1 MKELGGCKTGKVG
14 EPKGG
19 CKVGKKKLTFKIVKK
34 KAPAKPKMKFI
45 IKPKAPPPK
54 PKMKFIIKPKPKPSE
69 IKRVSG
75 VSRAEALKLSPLEL
89 FGKLPADLRGMIAT
103 PSKRGGGVQI
113 ARKSTPDLLAEW
125 WKFRQFPSPD
135 NLLKKIGKTFG
146 RLPNLRGERIE
157 PAKYTYGHLGRQRID
172 GPRYKEVTDEQ
183 MFNRLKKK
191 FGQKFE
197 NAVRENVKA
206 RIAKKLHRF

>member
-1 MKELGGCKTGKVG
+1 MKELGGCKTGRVG

-34 KAPAKPKMKFI
+34 KATAPPKPKTKFI
-45 IKPKAPPPK
+45 IKPKT
-54 PKMKFIIKPKPKPSE
+54 KPSE

-75 VSRAEALKLSPLEL
+75 VSRAQALKLSPLEL
-89 FGKLPADLRGMIAT
+89 FGKLPAALRGMIAT

-113 ARKSTPDLLAEW
+113 ARKSTPALLAEW
-125 WKFRQFPSPD
+125 WKFGQFPSPEGI
-135 NLLKKIGKTFG
+135 LKKIGKTFG
-146 RLPNLRGERIE
+146 RLPNLKGEMIE
-157 PAKYTYGHLGRQRID
+157 PAKYAIGQRIS
-172 GPRYKEVTDEQ
+172 PRYKEITDEQ

-206 RIAKKLHRF
+206 RIAKKQK

>member
-1 MKELGGCKTGKVG
+1 MKELGGCKTGRVG

-34 KAPAKPKMKFI
+34 ATIAPTKPKMKFI
-45 IKPKAPPPK
+45 IKPKTKAPPK
-54 PKMKFIIKPKPKPSE
+54 KKFIIKPKAKPSE

-89 FGKLPADLRGMIAT
+89 FGKLPVALRGMVAT

-113 ARKSTPDLLAEW
+113 ARKSTPALMAEW
-125 WKFRQFPSPD
+125 KKFGQFPYPEGI
-135 NLLKKIGKTFG
+135 LKKIGKTFG
-146 RLPNLRGERIE
+146 RLPNLKGEMIE
-157 PAKYTYGHLGRQRID
+157 PAKYAIGQRIS
-172 GPRYKEVTDEQ
+172 PRYKEITDEQ

-206 RIAKKLHRF
+206 RIAKKQK